1 MLSIRGAWSVD
12 SINMSKTN
20 CVNCGAAK
28 DIDEIKCP
36 YCGTTYLD
44 LTSIDFDSN
53 DHVVCQFLLPGKYKM
68 GGMNP
73 NGRIMMSMLA
83 LPRIEEISSHT
94 DMLTVCNGLAA
105 YAVTESYSVNVG
117 VSFTPVCK
125 PGSNTL
131 FTLKVQRDLTVT

>member
-12 SINMSKTN
+12 SISMSKTN
-20 CVNCGAAK
+20 CIDCGAAK
-28 DIDEIKCP
+28 DIDEVKCP

-44 LTSIDFDSN
+44 FTSIDFDSN
-53 DHVVCQFLLPGKYKM
+53 DPVVCQFLLPEKYKI
-68 GGMNP
+68 GGTNQ

-83 LPRIEEISSHT
+83 FPQIEEISSHT
-94 DMLTVCNGLAA
+94 DTLSIGSGVSAPYT
-105 YAVTESYSVNVG
+105 VTECRSVNVG

-131 FTLKVQRDLTVT
+131 FTLKVQEKE

>member
-1 MLSIRGAWSVD
+1 
-12 SINMSKTN
+12 MSKTN

-28 DIDEIKCP
+28 DINEIKCL

-44 LTSIDFDSN
+44 FTSIDFDSN
-53 DHVVCQFLLPGKYKM
+53 EPVVCQFLLPGKYKM

-83 LPRIEEISSHT
+83 LPQIEEISSHT
-94 DMLTVCNGLAA
+94 DMLTVGNGLAT
-105 YAVTESYSVNVG
+105 YAVTKSYSVNVG

-131 FTLKVQRDLTVT
+131 FTLEEQQEVRTD